1 MIRLLTAILLIL
13 IPVAI
18 QASTLK
24 VKILVPANEREL
36 ECLALNVYHEAR
48 NESLAGKVA
57 VSQVVL
63 NRVSSA
69 RYPDDVCSVVEQ
81 GPTYTNSEG
90 ITYPKRHKCQFSW
103 YCDGKGDEAK
113 NQRAWR
119 ESVTIASAVMDGIYP
134 DIVEGALW
142 YHADYVS
149 PRWRKGVK
157 YVTQIDRHIF
167 YSELID

>member
-1 MIRLLTAILLIL
+1 MIRFITMMMLVFVPI
-13 IPVAI
+13 AI

-24 VKILVPANEREL
+24 VKILVPANERGL

-57 VSQVVL
+57 VAQVVL

-81 GPTYTNSEG
+81 GPTYTTSEG
-90 ITYPKRHKCQFSW
+90 ITFPKRHKCQFSW
-103 YCDGKGDEAK
+103 YCDGISDEAN

-142 YHADYVS
+142 CLCV
-149 PRWRKGVK
+149 VLN
-157 YVTQIDRHIF
+157 VT
-167 YSELID
+167 